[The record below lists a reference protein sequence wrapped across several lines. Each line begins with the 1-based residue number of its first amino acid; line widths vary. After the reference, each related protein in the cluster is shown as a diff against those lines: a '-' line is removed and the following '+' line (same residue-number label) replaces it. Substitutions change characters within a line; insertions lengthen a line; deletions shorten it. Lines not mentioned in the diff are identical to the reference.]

1 MKLSRLQ
8 NLSLIW
14 KLVIPFLFLA
24 AAGATALFV
33 VSYRF
38 QSSLIH
44 VNEAKRL
51 KNQYQYFLNK
61 IGLKKDMAMAG
72 AWLVAK
78 DPVVAEAFANKDRER
93 LIELLHPA
101 YLKLHNR
108 YGITIFHF
116 HLPPAASF
124 LRLHAPE
131 QYGEEM
137 EKYRGTIV
145 RAMNTD
151 TGVGG
156 LERGVF
162 GYAIRSVVP
171 INYQGHL
178 IGTVELG
185 MSFEEPFLDEFKKNF
200 GSDVVL
206 YMEEERGEKTPEVF
220 AATTY
225 EGLLPHNFLTR
236 CFSTGDTVSYAGSRQ
251 GRDMAVIGGPIRD
264 FSSRIVGV
272 VEISIDRGP
281 TLALL
286 KKYGGIAAAVGLA
299 GLFLSISFVWLVS
312 VIFTRRIHHVVDAA
326 NDIAAGHRDK
336 RIEVTGADELG
347 VMADAINKM
356 LRSLEESRR
365 KINDYAENLESM
377 VDERTRALRES
388 EQTYRT
394 LVEHVP
400 LVVYMVTAGGTAV
413 YLNKFLEEMIGVSP
427 KAVSGHH
434 EVWAEHI
441 HPSDRDRVM
450 QDFNA
455 CLAQGKEFHAEYR
468 MVHTNGCVVHVA
480 DHAVPVFDDDG
491 RFIRL
496 DGIVMDVTAHRALQE
511 KSIQA
516 EELETLGEVSARL
529 AHEIRN
535 PLTSV
540 GGLTR
545 QLLRSF
551 DNSDPRKRKAELIVD
566 EVGRLEKILHMLTA
580 YIAPKHIRLACSDLN
595 AVVTAAVRAI
605 HSKFRNSDLSVK
617 TNLDGN
623 LPKARLDSNVLKK
636 VLVNLME
643 NAFYRMKEQGEIE
656 IDTRQNADYVIIE
669 MTYNVPYI
677 SDDDIEHFF
686 YPFVVD
692 YPFPEDMKDKDMI
705 DVPIARIAIHKHGG
719 IINVK
724 KEGENQVKITI
735 SLPKD

>member
-51 KNQYQYFLNK
+51 ENQYQYFLNK
-61 IGLKKDMAMAG
+61 IELKKDMVMSA
-72 AWLVAK
+72 AWQVAK
-78 DPVVAEAFANKDRER
+78 DPVVVAAFADKNRAR

-101 YLKLHNR
+101 YVKLRER

-116 HLPPAASF
+116 HLSPATSF
-124 LRLHAPE
+124 LRLHAPD

-137 EKYRGTIV
+137 EQYRGTIV
-145 RAMNTD
+145 RAMNTG

-171 INYQGHL
+171 IDYQGQR

-185 MSFEEPFLDEFKKNF
+185 MSFEEPFLDEFKNNF
-200 GSDVVL
+200 GSDIVL
-206 YMEEERGEKTPEVF
+206 YIEEERGQETPKVF
-220 AATTY
+220 ASTTH
-225 EGLLPHNFLTR
+225 EGLLPQDLLR
-236 CFSTGDTVSYAGSRQ
+236 KCFSTGNTVSYTGSLQ

-272 VEISIDRGP
+272 VEISVDRTP

-299 GLFLSISFVWLVS
+299 GLILSVSFVWLVS
-312 VIFTRRIHHVVDAA
+312 VVFTRRIQHVVDAA

-336 RIEVTGADELG
+336 RIEVKGSDELG

-356 LRSLEESRR
+356 LGSLEESRR
-365 KINDYAENLESM
+365 KINNYAENLESM

-400 LVVYMVTAGGTAV
+400 LIVYMVTAGGTAV
-413 YLNKFLEEMIGVSP
+413 YLNQFVDQVIGVTP
-427 KAVSGHH
+427 KLLSGHR
-434 EVWAEHI
+434 EIWAEHI
-441 HPSDRDRVM
+441 HSGDRARVM
-450 QDFNA
+450 QDFNQ
-455 CLAQGKEFHAEYR
+455 CLTEGKEFHAEYR
-468 MVHTNGCVVHVA
+468 MVHTSGRIVHVA
-480 DHAVPVFDDDG
+480 DHAVPVFDDEG

-496 DGIVMDVTAHRALQE
+496 DGIVMDVTAHKTLQE
-511 KSIQA
+511 KCVQA
-516 EELETLGEVSARL
+516 EELEMLGEVSARL

-535 PLTSV
+535 PLTSI

-551 DNSDPRKRKAELIVD
+551 DDSDPRKRKAELIVE
-566 EVGRLEKILHMLTA
+566 EVGRLEKILHMMTT
-580 YIAPKHIRLACSDLN
+580 YIAPKHIHLTSSDLN

-605 HSKFRNSDLSVK
+605 RTKFPDSDFSVK
-617 TNLDGN
+617 TNLDSD
-623 LPKARLDSNVLKK
+623 LPKTPLDSNMFQK

-643 NAFYRMKEQGEIE
+643 NAFYRMKEKGEIE
-656 IDTRQNADYVIIE
+656 IKTSQNGDYVIIE
-669 MTYNVPYI
+669 MMYNVPYI

-692 YPFPEDMKDKDMI
+692 YPFPDDMKDKDMI
-705 DVPIARIAIHKHGG
+705 DTPISKVVIHKHGG
-719 IINVK
+719 IITVK
-724 KEGENQVKITI
+724 KAGENLLTITI
-735 SLPKD
+735 SLPKE